1 MYPFR
6 LNPALTT
13 RLREFCRAEGVSLF
27 HTLLASFAALLY
39 RYSGEEKIPI
49 GSVTAGRN
57 SPETLPLL
65 GYFLNTVVLPWRLIR
80 KSKFSAAQPRGP
92 LEIRVVF
99 GDLFR
104 LTFVDAGVDVAHDG
118 GLVDHFDR
126 LGLRLQ

>member
-6 LNPALTT
+6 LSASLTT

-39 RYSGEEKIPI
+39 RYSGEEHIPI

-65 GYFLNTVVLPWRLIR
+65 GYFLNTVVFLPMSPVI
-80 KSKFSAAQPRGP
+80 P
-92 LEIRVVF
+92 VF
-99 GDLFR
+99 ELWSI
-104 LTFVDAGVDVAHDG
+104 APAI
-118 GLVDHFDR
+118 
-126 LGLRLQ
+126 